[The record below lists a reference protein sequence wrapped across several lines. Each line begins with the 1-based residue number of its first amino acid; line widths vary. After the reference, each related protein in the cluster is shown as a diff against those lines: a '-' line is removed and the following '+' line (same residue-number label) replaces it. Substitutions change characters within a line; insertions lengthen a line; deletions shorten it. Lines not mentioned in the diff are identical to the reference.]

1 MLCQGHLHLN
11 RITLGTSLLSEQ
23 LGVFY
28 WENGFSLCVSFSALV
43 PWLSNNVNP
52 FVEKLNQNENKNTYT
67 YKSVFYSLLSPVVF
81 QTYSKSHHLSPSLV
95 ERRGQ
100 IPSRTLGDPSSS
112 TRSCC
117 PKLKCRTRSSSTRTP
132 GPLCASIA
140 RSSSRGS
147 SGRACS
153 AKVRIALPPS
163 ICHQPTL
170 DPHPFEIIVFLI
182 TCLCR

>member
-1 MLCQGHLHLN
+1 MLCQGRLHL
-11 RITLGTSLLSEQ
+11 TVLFWEHHYSLNSWMCFIGKMIFL
-23 LGVFY
+23 F
-28 WENGFSLCVSFSALV
+28 VSVFSALV

-52 FVEKLNQNENKNTYT
+52 FVEKLNQNENKNAYI
-67 YKSVFYSLLSPVVF
+67 YKSVFYNLLSPAVF

-100 IPSRTLGDPSSS
+100 IPSRTLGAPSSS

-117 PKLKCRTRSSSTRTP
+117 PKLKCRTRSSSTHIP

-140 RSSSRGS
+140 RSFSRGS

-153 AKVRIALPPS
+153 AKVRMTLP
-163 ICHQPTL
+163 L

-182 TCLCR
+182 TCLSR